1 VKPLVRMKAQ
11 VTFESDFFK
20 PVAGEEEK
28 TNPGVFGQALA
39 QWLEAQLRNRGV
51 EVEGIIPEDFG
62 WVVMISRKP
71 FMLWLG
77 CGNTEGS
84 TTEWSVFPAVEPPL
98 VQRLFKRHATEPA
111 VQALW
116 EHVKA
121 IVPTIPEVKAISWE

>member
-1 VKPLVRMKAQ
+1 MKAK

-28 TNPGVFGQALA
+28 TNPGLFGQALA
-39 QWLEAQLRNRGV
+39 EWLEVQLRNRGV
-51 EVEGIIPEDFG
+51 EVEGVIPEDFG

-84 TTEWSVFPAVEPPL
+84 TTEWSIFPAVEPSL

-111 VQALW
+111 VQTLW

-121 IVPTIPEVKAISWE
+121 IVPTIPAAKTISWE

>member
-1 VKPLVRMKAQ
+1 MKAQ

-28 TNPGVFGQALA
+28 TNPGLLGQALA
-39 QWLEAQLRNRGV
+39 EWLEVQLRHRGV
-51 EVEGIIPEDFG
+51 EVEGVIPEDFG

-77 CGNTEGS
+77 CSNVEDS
-84 TTEWSVFPAVEPPL
+84 TTEWRVFPVAEPPL
-98 VQRLFKRHATEPA
+98 VQRLFKRYATEPA

-116 EHVKA
+116 EHVKV
-121 IVPTIPEVKAISWE
+121 IVPTIPAVNAISWE